1 MYIIVQTVG
10 MGVTGL
16 PVTARDNALMDTSV
30 LNVTKSVLNVW
41 IVIKIQDIAFPVII
55 AIMDKAANSSAT
67 KTVWLDAKYPG
78 NVISVMKDSTA
89 KRVMLH
95 AHLQTV
101 AMGVSDLQEIV
112 QGGDVTPGFGGHCV
126 RKNVQRTVGLHHVT
140 KWTEHARHVRTDT
153 AVGPVVKNVTT
164 STAVCV
170 SLMSQHAS
178 IVTMGGGGN
187 TVIKGARTTAAT
199 LTALNTPESVANAIL
214 GFTDLTARERVN
226 RCVKRVQIMQ
236 LVIHAKPGI
245 MGLIVLKGAPI
256 GARVA
261 HVMEN
266 V

>member
-1 MYIIVQTVG
+1 MYTIVQTAG
-10 MGVTGL
+10 MDVTVL

-30 LNVTKSVLNVW
+30 LNVTKRVLGVW
-41 IVIKIQDIAFPVII
+41 IVIKTQDIAFPVII

-78 NVISVMKDSTA
+78 SVISVMKDSTA
-89 KRVMLH
+89 RRVMLH

-101 AMGVSDLQEIV
+101 AMGVNEIQGIV
-112 QGGDVTPGFGGHCV
+112 QGGDATPDFGVHCV
-126 RKNVQRTVGLHHVT
+126 RKIVRRTVGLHLVT
-140 KWTEHARHVRTDT
+140 KWTEHARHVKMDT
-153 AVGPVVKNVTT
+153 AVRPVVKNVTT
-164 STAVCV
+164 SIAVCV
-170 SLMSQHAS
+170 SLTSQHAS

-187 TVIKGARTTAAT
+187 TVIKSARTTAAT
-199 LTALNTPESVANAIL
+199 LTAHNTPESVANAIL
-214 GFTDLTARERVN
+214 GFTDLTVRERVN
-226 RCVKRVQIMQ
+226 RCVKRVQIIQ

-245 MGLIVLKGAPI
+245 MGLIVLKCAPI